1 LREIN
6 LDQKGMPRDMP
17 SDMIDKL
24 PPQNIEAEQS
34 VLGAIIFDNEALPKA
49 LEILSSD
56 DFYKETHRRLY
67 NAMCGLFEKN
77 EPIDIVTLTDY
88 LRRTDELEAVGGI
101 SYLSLLANSVPT
113 SANIRYHAKI
123 VREKALLRSLI
134 QTATHITSRVYEDSL
149 DADEMVDYAERM
161 IFDIAD
167 KRTKTSFASLKD
179 VIKDTFKMI
188 EHLYDKKEAITGV
201 PSGFK
206 DIDELTSGFQPGD
219 LIIIGGRPGMGKT
232 AFALNIAQHVAI
244 DLKEPVAVFSLEM
257 SKEQLAMRM
266 LCSESMVNASHVRK
280 GFISKQDW
288 PKLTNAAGR
297 LADAPIFI
305 DDSSAIT
312 VLEVRAKA
320 RRLKME
326 HGGLS
331 LVVVD
336 YLQLMRSR
344 GNFERREQEISEI
357 SRSLKALAKELKVPV
372 VALSQL
378 NRAVEQRGEKKPTL
392 ADLRESGAIE
402 QDADVIMFIYRDEIY
417 NKNNPSN
424 KGKAEVI
431 LAKQRNGPT
440 GTVNLTYLADSTRF
454 VDFAGMSYESEEEVY

>member
-1 LREIN
+1 MKDVDLT
-6 LDQKGMPRDMP
+6 
-17 SDMIDKL
+17 IDKL

-34 VLGAIIFDNEALPKA
+34 VLGAIVFDNEALPKTI
-49 LEILSSD
+49 EILSPD
-56 DFYKETHRRLY
+56 DFYKESHRRLY
-67 NAMCGLFEKN
+67 NAMLELFDKS
-77 EPIDIVTLTDY
+77 EPIDIITLTDY
-88 LRRTDELEAVGGI
+88 LRRGNELEAIGGI
-101 SYLSLLANSVPT
+101 SYLSSLANSVPT
-113 SANIRYHAKI
+113 SANIQYHSKI

-134 QTATHITSRVYEDSL
+134 NASTHIASKVYEDSL
-149 DADEMVDYAERM
+149 DADEMVDYAEKT
-161 IFDIAD
+161 IFDITD
-167 KRTKTSFASLKD
+167 KRIKTSFSKLKD
-179 VIKDTFKMI
+179 LVKDTFKTI
-188 EHLYDKKEAITGV
+188 EQLYNKKEAITGM

-206 DIDELTSGFQPGD
+206 DLDELTSGFQPSE
-219 LIIIGGRPGMGKT
+219 LIVVGGRPGMGKT
-232 AFALNIAQHVAI
+232 AFALNVAQHVAI
-244 DLKEPVAVFSLEM
+244 NMKEPVAVFSLEM
-257 SKEQLAMRM
+257 SKEQLALRM
-266 LCSESMVNASHVRK
+266 LCSESMVNSSHVRK
-280 GFISKQDW
+280 GFISKEDW

-326 HGGLS
+326 RGGLS

-344 GNFERREQEISEI
+344 GNFERREQEISDI
-357 SRSLKALAKELKVPV
+357 SRSLKALSKELKVPV

-402 QDADVIMFIYRDEIY
+402 QDADVIIFLYRDELY

-431 LAKQRNGPT
+431 VAKQRNGPT
-440 GTVNLTYLADSTRF
+440 GIVNLTFLSTCTRF
-454 VDFAGMSYESEEEVY
+454 VDFTEVSYESEEEI

>member
-1 LREIN
+1 MREIN
-6 LDQKGMPRDMP
+6 LDQKGMP

-454 VDFAGMSYESEEEVY
+454 VDFASMSYESEEEVY

>member
-1 LREIN
+1 MREVD
-6 LDQKGMPRDMP
+6 LVSKSMF
-17 SDMIDKL
+17 DKL

-34 VLGAIIFDNEALPKA
+34 VLGAIIFDNEAMTKA
-49 LEILSSD
+49 LEILSAD
-56 DFYKETHRRLY
+56 DFYKESHRRLY

-77 EPIDIVTLTDY
+77 EPIDIVTLNEH
-88 LRRTDELEAVGGI
+88 LKRNDELEAVGGI
-101 SYLSLLANSVPT
+101 SYLSYLANTIPT

-123 VREKALLRSLI
+123 VREKSLLRALI

-149 DADEMVDYAERM
+149 DADEMVDYAEKV

-167 KRTKTSFASLKD
+167 KRTKTSFFSLKN
-179 VIKDTFKMI
+179 VLNDTFKMI
-188 EHLYDKKEAITGV
+188 EHLYGKKEAITGV
-201 PSGFK
+201 SSGFK
-206 DIDELTSGFQPGD
+206 DIDEMTSGFQPGD

-232 AFALNIAQHVAI
+232 ALALNIAQHVGI

-266 LCSESMVNASHVRK
+266 LCAESMVNASHVRK
-280 GFISKQDW
+280 GFIGKQEW
-288 PKLTNAAGR
+288 PKLTKAAGR

-326 HGGLS
+326 RGGLS

-357 SRSLKALAKELKVPV
+357 SRALKALAKELKVPV

-378 NRAVEQRGEKKPTL
+378 NRAVEQRGDRKPGL

-402 QDADVIMFIYRDEIY
+402 QDADVIIFLYRDEIY
-417 NKNNPSN
+417 NKNNPAN
-424 KGKAEVI
+424 KGKAEI
-431 LAKQRNGPT
+431 IIAKQRNGPT
-440 GTVNLTYLADSTRF
+440 GIVNLTYLAENTRF
-454 VDFAGMSYESEEEVY
+454 VDFANASYESEEEVY